1 MAPKKIR
8 QYLNDLE
15 ALSAE
20 IRQSSEFAMD
30 GEVTDR
36 LELMKRFE
44 LNRNLVNLLHYVTI
58 HMMRANASDYDVE
71 SERWILSSIDQATSQ
86 IDAASIK
93 HVSPVLER
101 MVNRTMSIVNDILN
115 DLRGAVAA

>member
-86 IDAASIK
+86 INAASIK